1 MRKILT
7 AAVAGLALLGATATQ
22 AATTIYKI
30 KKIDA
35 ATRTITL
42 GNDQS
47 YVVDASVKLDDLMV
61 GDQVRVTFSSEN
73 GKNTATAV
81 VKL

>member
-7 AAVAGLALLGATATQ
+7 VAAAGLVLLGATAAQ
-22 AATTIYKI
+22 AASTIYKI
-30 KKIDA
+30 TKIDA

-42 GNDQS
+42 GNNQT
-47 YVVDASVKLDDLMV
+47 YVVDAGVMLDEFKV
-61 GDQVRVTFSSEN
+61 GDQVRVTFTSDN